1 MSKAYNFFYYPPPPP
16 LLLPRIMSEDGV
28 CEVWSLINCQ
38 QEPFSVLVSLE
49 WNVEKLRKAIQG
61 AKKDLLRLD
70 ISDIVLLKV
79 RLSY

>member
-16 LLLPRIMSEDGV
+16 LLLPRIMSEDDV

-38 QEPFSVLVSLE
+38 QEPFSVLGSLE

-61 AKKDLLRLD
+61 AKQDLLRLD